1 MYADASVILFS
12 TANACFWT
20 AFGFGVMDYIIMVPN
35 GLGAILGFIQM
46 FLRLVVPSGDTSPS
60 EIETQVDDKSE
71 GVADV
76 DIEATASASTTEAPA
91 KEETED
97 E

>member
-1 MYADASVILFS
+1 
-12 TANACFWT
+12 
-20 AFGFGVMDYIIMVPN
+20 MDYIIMVPN

-60 EIETQVDDKSE
+60 KIETQVDDEDKSI
-71 GVADV
+71 GIADA
-76 DIEATASASTTEAPA
+76 DIEATTASASTTEAPA
-91 KEETED
+91 KEETEN